1 MSRQEKDS
9 CNACIRGGLGQFR
22 LSKSAWQHGNSVK
35 VILGG
40 NDGVLVTVDA
50 NGKIK
55 VTPPEGP
62 GDPETFGSDQI
73 DISECAD
80 TWGKASSSDLP
91 GIV

>member
-1 MSRQEKDS
+1 MRALGEVWDS
-9 CNACIRGGLGQFR
+9 SVLVNLLGN
-22 LSKSAWQHGNSVK
+22 HGNSIK